1 MKDVN
6 NEFNWKGGHNIPD
19 EYLKGSLNK
28 GGANICFV
36 LERVCVEV
44 HLDAYDYDRGLITY

>member
-6 NEFNWKGGHNIPD
+6 DEFNWKGGHNIPD
-19 EYLKGSLNK
+19 EDLKGSLNT

-36 LERVCVEV
+36 LAESVCRSS
-44 HLDAYDYDRGLITY
+44 LRRL